1 MKTLHISMIVVSMF
15 FTLFVTSPAYAPCA
29 IINGIQE
36 CAGPPQLLDTVST
49 DKLNYENM
57 EKPVITITGVPYTPT
72 HVEIDDAT
80 GSVVFSHDLGN
91 LPNGTMNYNLD
102 ITSYKP
108 GMYSVIATSPS
119 SKLTTSFTVGLTPT
133 GGRIVLNADKIS
145 YFSGDHVVILGDMNS
160 NTLVQLSL
168 IDPNGISMKSTQ
180 TFSDNTGH
188 FSLFNFTIPVNA
200 ISGIWKIS
208 ATSGVEHAQIP
219 VTVNSILNINSN
231 IKMDLTMP
239 SPLKQ
244 FKSGVAANDVI
255 CRPDMQLLIQNQE
268 NLPICVKLGSVSN
281 LLRQNWSYPT
291 DCKYVHD
298 PFTAGVEG
306 LVMIEKNASN
316 QLSDKSYFPEN
327 ITVVIGW
334 NNTVSWINQDIAP
347 SSVTSNWNL
356 FDSGPILPGADW
368 QHDFECAGNY
378 GYHSDPHPWMKG
390 WIRVLPPSG

>member
-1 MKTLHISMIVVSMF
+1 MKTLYLSMIVVSMF

-29 IINGIQE
+29 IINGIQD

-57 EKPVITITGVPYTPT
+57 EKPVITITGVPYTPA

-133 GGRIVLNADKIS
+133 GEGIVLNADKSS
-145 YFSGDHVVILGDMNS
+145 YLPGDHIIILGAMNS

-168 IDPNGISMKSTQ
+168 IDPNGISMEYTQ

-208 ATSGVEHAQIP
+208 ATSGVEHAQIL
-219 VTVNSILNINSN
+219 VTINSTLNINSN
-231 IKMDLTMP
+231 IKMDLTIP

-244 FKSGVAANDVI
+244 FKSGIAANDVI

-334 NNTVSWINQDIAP
+334 NNTVSWINQDITP

>member
-133 GGRIVLNADKIS
+133 GGGIVLNADKSS
-145 YFSGDHVVILGDMNS
+145 YFPGDRVIILGAMSS

-168 IDPNGISMKSTQ
+168 IDPTGISMESTQ
-180 TFSDNTGH
+180 MFSDNTGH

-208 ATSGVEHAQIP
+208 ATSGVEHAQIL
-219 VTVNSILNINSN
+219 VTVNSTLNINSN

-291 DCKYVHD
+291 DCKYVHS
-298 PFTAGVEG
+298 PFTAGVES

-334 NNTVSWINQDIAP
+334 NNTVSWINQDITP